1 MVEAFRSTA
10 VQLKSAILMYGEEED
25 TRILDAV
32 LGGVP
37 RDLGRGHGGARG
49 TQGAGGGGDRATRA
63 LQPHL
68 HQDLGESKA
77 QRKKD
82 KWGDEGE
89 KLANCSPSPVRSF
102 RVRRFTEGAEELQL
116 AKEQQAQMRVRKEQ
130 REPKALHWAA
140 NSACSPRPRLL
151 ERRACVRI
159 SAAIAARLCTCLHV
173 SSCPSACVS
182 GGSAGE
188 RHVDTQKKEEE
199 KRHKRKKE
207 SLKEQAEE
215 REVRNT
221 LPFAATHIHHRH
233 SCAASLRTL
242 F

>member
-1 MVEAFRSTA
+1 MVEAFCSTA

-32 LGGVP
+32 LRGVP
-37 RDLGRGHGGARG
+37 RD
-49 TQGAGGGGDRATRA
+49 
-63 LQPHL
+63 
-68 HQDLGESKA
+68 KA

-102 RVRRFTEGAEELQL
+102 RMRRFTEDAEELQL

-182 GGSAGE
+182 GRSAGE

-215 REVRNT
+215 REVRNP

-233 SCAASLRTL
+233 SCAAS
-242 F
+242 